1 MFNQLLNEY
10 FTTTS
15 LFCVTW
21 FLTNTAFNGN
31 SLVTIFSSFG
41 RTAAVWL
48 FVALHIHIISWMFL
62 IPVSQ
67 IMLINTI
74 MIFAF
79 GPIAKDYVNMLVLE
93 AIYKISSTIYSLFI
107 GRTSISNNTSYKK

>member
-1 MFNQLLNEY
+1 MFNQLLHEY
-10 FTTTS
+10 FTTTA

-21 FLTNTAFNGN
+21 LLTNTAFNGN

-48 FVALHIHIISWMFL
+48 FVALHIHIILWMFL
-62 IPVSQ
+62 IPVSP

-79 GPIAKDYVNMLVLE
+79 GPIAKEYVNMLVLE

-107 GRTSISNNTSYKK
+107 GCPSISNNTSYKK